1 MAVHRFSSCRSSEKC
16 LLPPMLFLIII
27 FPLSFTILTLTNVI
41 TTTAIVI
48 LRVFQQLAKKQ
59 VSPSLFFSLLE
70 KTPEVCSQLKRI
82 EEVPW

>member
-1 MAVHRFSSCRSSEKC
+1 
-16 LLPPMLFLIII
+16 MLFLIII

-41 TTTAIVI
+41 ATTAIVI

-70 KTPEVCSQLKRI
+70 KTPEVWSQLKRI